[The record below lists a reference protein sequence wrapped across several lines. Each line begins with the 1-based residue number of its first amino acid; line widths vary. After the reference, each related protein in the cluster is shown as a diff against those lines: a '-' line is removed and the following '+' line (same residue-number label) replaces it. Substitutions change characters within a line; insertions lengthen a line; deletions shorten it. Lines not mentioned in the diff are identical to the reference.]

1 MCICI
6 YVCIY
11 IIHMH
16 YTYIH
21 IYVMYIYICIYREI
35 CSIIYF
41 RVCVCVCV
49 PARMYKE
56 LAHMVR
62 RISPRMH
69 GLPAGEQMV

>member
-1 MCICI
+1 
-6 YVCIY
+6 
-11 IIHMH
+11 
-16 YTYIH
+16 
-21 IYVMYIYICIYREI
+21 MYIYICIYREI

-69 GLPAGEQMV
+69 GVPAGEQMV